1 MDDEC
6 DDYTDIAVHDE
17 HYVLACVCTCVLV
30 CDVHVHQSAL
40 ETVGVVGHKN

>member
-30 CDVHVHQSAL
+30 CDGDCMCINL
-40 ETVGVVGHKN
+40 L